1 MASQISSLLKHGWEN
16 LWKNKIL
23 WIFSALVLIDP
34 LLRLISP
41 IPPDRGLL
49 SSLLYLILSVA
60 SIYFMF
66 VSYGGVSFVG
76 YRIAIRDSVDYETTF
91 QNATKLFWRVV
102 GISFFLALV
111 MTPCLFTVFI
121 VTYEEPFEIVD
132 LAHNFFLTSIPL
144 SIFVAIWYF
153 SITET
158 ITNNSKVGESIHT
171 AWAVFTHNFI
181 SLAVIG
187 FILAIASYVTN
198 ISISAVTMLAQN
210 SFDFAVLSKLDLISP
225 HLSVTNDNVYKLASM
240 SAQTAWR
247 TYSVSVFTFAYL
259 KFSGAKMSKHFKS

>member
-1 MASQISSLLKHGWEN
+1 MASQISSLLKRGWEN

-23 WIFSALVLIDP
+23 WVFSGLVLIDP

-41 IPPDRGLL
+41 IPPNGGLL
-49 SSLLYLILSVA
+49 SSLLYLILSVT

-66 VSYGGVSFVG
+66 MSYGGVSFVA
-76 YRIAIRDSVDYETTF
+76 YRIAIRESVNYETAF
-91 QNATKLFWRVV
+91 QNSTKLFWRVV
-102 GISFFLALV
+102 GISFFLV
-111 MTPCLFTVFI
+111 FIITPCLFTVFI
-121 VTYEEPFEIVD
+121 VTYEEPFQIAD

-144 SIFVAIWYF
+144 SIFAAIWYF

-158 ITNNSKVGESIHT
+158 IANNSKIGESLHT

-187 FILAIASYVTN
+187 FVLAIASYITN
-198 ISISAVTMLAQN
+198 VSVSAFTMLAQN
-210 SFDFAVLSKLDLISP
+210 GFDFAVLSKLALISP

-240 SAQTAWR
+240 IVQTAWR
-247 TYSVSVFTFAYL
+247 TYSVSVFTLAYL
-259 KFSGAKMSKHFKS
+259 KFSGAKMSKHIKS